1 MTPTEAA
8 EYLKV
13 SVHALA
19 KWRQKGTGPGYTRT
33 GNRIKYPKKALDG
46 YLKKNVVTGERK
58 TPGTSQKKV
67 S

>member
-19 KWRQKGTGPGYTRT
+19 KWRQKGTGPEDTRT
-33 GNRIKYPKKALDG
+33 GNGVKYPKKVLDS
-46 YLKKNVVTGERK
+46 YQKKNVVTGER
-58 TPGTSQKKV
+58 PGV
-67 S
+67 